1 MLFCGFHFRGAKLRP
16 FEIRDS
22 RRCQNAQNVCFPLEG
37 YLFPATYTFKK
48 NSDPTAVIDKL
59 VETFQSRFTDDMKAK
74 AASMG
79 RSVHEVL
86 TVASIIEKEAY
97 TPEQRTLISSVL
109 YNRLNAK

>member
-1 MLFCGFHFRGAKLRP
+1 
-16 FEIRDS
+16 
-22 RRCQNAQNVCFPLEG
+22 
-37 YLFPATYTFKK
+37 LFPATYTFKK

-109 YNRLNAK
+109 YNRLNNKKNEAAMRRNGKILHRRYRASVSR

>member
-1 MLFCGFHFRGAKLRP
+1 
-16 FEIRDS
+16 
-22 RRCQNAQNVCFPLEG
+22 
-37 YLFPATYTFKK
+37 
-48 NSDPTAVIDKL
+48 
-59 VETFQSRFTDDMKAK
+59 MKAK

-109 YNRLNAK
+109 YNRLNTKK